1 LTAALQFADERH
13 ANLGDP
19 VMPDDAKPP
28 PASLEALYSQFV
40 AQKAAKPTAS
50 RVAELL
56 SQDVR
61 KIAKKLGEE
70 AVETAVAAVSG
81 PKAEVIAESSDLLFR
96 LLVLWA
102 KVGVDPDKVMA
113 DLVQRH
119 GPKARPA
126 ESPDTKTPPAPE
138 RRP

>member
-1 LTAALQFADERH
+1 
-13 ANLGDP
+13 
-19 VMPDDAKPP
+19 MPDDAKPP
-28 PASLEALYSQFV
+28 PATLEALYQAFL
-40 AQKAAKPTAS
+40 AQKGARPSAT

-56 SQDVR
+56 GQDVR

-81 PKAEVIAESSDLLFR
+81 TKQDVVAESSDLLFR

-102 KVGVDPDKVMA
+102 KVGVDPGKVMA
-113 DLVQRH
+113 DLAQRH

-126 ESPDTKTPPAPE
+126 EVKDAKDAKAPPPGEGRA
-138 RRP
+138 